1 MVLLVLLVLVVMV
14 VVVTVMVMVLPR
26 LRLPRRMRL
35 RPVRRRLH
43 LQWRRLR
50 AEYLWFVVYV
60 VLCGSINQGYQ
71 WSVGGG
77 SMDA

>member
-1 MVLLVLLVLVVMV
+1 MVLLVLLVLVVM

-26 LRLPRRMRL
+26 LRLPRWMRL